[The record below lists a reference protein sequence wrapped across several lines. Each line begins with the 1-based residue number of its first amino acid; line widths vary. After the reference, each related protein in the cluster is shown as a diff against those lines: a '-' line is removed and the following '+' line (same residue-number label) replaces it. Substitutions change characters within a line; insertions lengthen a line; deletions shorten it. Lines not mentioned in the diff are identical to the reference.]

1 MGWIM
6 SNEFRILVAVDLKT
20 GTDQLLAE
28 AQRYGHALN
37 ATVDVIHVAEPD
49 PDFVGYIKS
58 DHVEKPTQEDLIRD
72 GKANDLRSEHQ
83 QTQTIG
89 ATLRTRGVRVDQAL
103 TVQGPVL
110 GNNPRLRSQT
120 QFELADA
127 RLTPAQHAL
136 SSLARRH
143 CRGRGQAGTMC
154 VVSGPR

>member
-1 MGWIM
+1 M

-110 GNNPRLRSQT
+110 GTILDYAHKLNSNLLMLGSHQHSTLYRLWHGDT
-120 QFELADA
+120 AADA
-127 RLTPAQHAL
+127 AKRAPCAL
-136 SSLARRH
+136 L
-143 CRGRGQAGTMC
+143 
-154 VVSGPR
+154 VVPVEHE